1 MRHLVA
7 SVILILVLLLPS
19 GSLHLMHAQ
28 EIAPYRLPVRDE
40 VHTNRPSSGPDGT
53 SSDALS
59 EAEVGAPDTAE
70 IQLVLES
77 VTGSLELLT
86 DEGWKR
92 AESGTVL
99 RPEDM
104 VRISGATE
112 LRFSDYSEPVYLFR
126 RGSYRVGDVYAAKQI
141 HRGVDIRS
149 LGGEDGFRFPP
160 AVAELL
166 HEYGIDPQGVFHM
179 LEQGSGGLL
188 AEFQD
193 SPLGAL
199 LGLSIPASED
209 LVGLIEAWSSV
220 LRHQIGA
227 ALERLQ
233 SMRSR
238 PGDPFYHEQMV
249 LHATLLIESF
259 AYADALEL
267 LRGYVRTIDRD
278 DTAALQRAYLLTA
291 LAFHGI
297 GNRGAAHMYLRQTR
311 ELDPASTMG
320 DTARELLVSM

>member
-1 MRHLVA
+1 MRRMVA
-7 SVILILVLLLPS
+7 FVTFILVSLLPF
-19 GSLHLMHAQ
+19 GESLFIHAQ
-28 EIAPYRLPVRDE
+28 EIVPYRIPTGGEASPGEPSEGAGGRSDE
-40 VHTNRPSSGPDGT
+40 YPGTPDSPG
-53 SSDALS
+53 
-59 EAEVGAPDTAE
+59 

-86 DEGWKR
+86 EAGWTR
-92 AESGTVL
+92 AEPGSL
-99 RPEDM
+99 LIPDDM

-112 LRFSDYSEPVYLFR
+112 LRFSGYSEPVYLFR

-141 HRGVDIRS
+141 HQGVDIRS
-149 LGGEDGFRFPP
+149 LGAEAGFRFPP

-166 HEYGIDPQGVFHM
+166 HEYGIDPQGVFDM

-199 LGLSIPASED
+199 LGLRIPASED
-209 LVGLIEAWSSV
+209 LVGLIEVWSSV

-227 ALERLQ
+227 ALERLE

-238 PGDPFYHEQMV
+238 PGDLFYHEQMV

-278 DTAALQRAYLLTA
+278 DTASLQRAYLLTA
-291 LAFHGI
+291 LAFHGL

-311 ELDPASTMG
+311 ELDPASSMG
-320 DTARELLVSM
+320 DTARELLVSL